1 MINFHANVNNLDSF
15 AEQENDD
22 VSDEIS
28 NINNHDTDEIRSE
41 TENILV
47 FGNTFSSITE
57 PGISDDELHEK
68 IRTLNKIQRQIFE
81 VVNDWVRTYVKG
93 LACNAHHK
101 IKPIHIFLTGS
112 AGRGKPLL
120 ITTISDMLNKALS
133 YRARNLEKDKYL
145 ILAPT
150 GVAAINIEGN
160 TIHSAVGIPAD
171 RNFTKNISKL
181 SDKKKCMLR
190 NKPSELSVIVID
202 EISMVSNKL
211 LLHIHQRLTEIFG
224 CADDIPFAGISVIA
238 CGDFYQLPPIQA
250 RPVYAEYKDALLNLS
265 HCWKHFKIAELT
277 EVMRQRGD
285 QHLIELLNNIRVGKL
300 ETRHEDLLKSKFI
313 SPNDPHY
320 PKNAI
325 HIFAENQSAS
335 EHNKKMLN
343 SITSDEINIEAI
355 DKIPENIPVQL
366 VQNFNSRTQ
375 METGGLARNLLLKL
389 HAKVMLTS
397 NIDVSDKL
405 INGQIGTVHRL
416 KTDSSGNVTR
426 IYLKMEDIYTGLKA
440 MRTDPYA
447 IQENVVPINRVEKEI
462 KFNKHN
468 PSSPSMKRLQFP
480 LMLSWACTVH
490 KVQGKKF
497 DKIVVCF
504 DLLKQRAFHSGQI
517 YVALSRVT
525 SLDGLYLTGT
535 FAKSTIKSDTRATE
549 QYNYMREHS
558 KLTQKET
565 GVISENSIMVTLLNT
580 RSYNKH
586 KNDIRSDRV
595 LMESD
600 LLCLTETQIPLNSHF
615 DSKLDYFTLI
625 PNNNVDKFSRLLVG
639 HNETIELFDIVKI
652 PGAIFFRMTKRTFHE
667 NAINVLLLYRGNL
680 KPQGFLFDFTITIYC
695 PS

>member
-1 MINFHANVNNLDSF
+1 MHSKPRFLLVSQVFVNKCDKWL
-15 AEQENDD
+15 
-22 VSDEIS
+22 
-28 NINNHDTDEIRSE
+28 
-41 TENILV
+41 
-47 FGNTFSSITE
+47 
-57 PGISDDELHEK
+57 PY
-68 IRTLNKIQRQIFE
+68 
-81 VVNDWVRTYVKG
+81 RTYVKG

-112 AGRGKPLL
+112 AGCGKSHL

-133 YRARNLEKDKYL
+133 YRAGNLEKDKIL

-160 TIHSAVGIPAD
+160 TIHSALGIPAD
-171 RNFTKNISKL
+171 RSFTKNISKL

-190 NKPSELSVIVID
+190 NKLSELRVIVID

-250 RPVYAEYKDALLNLS
+250 RPVYAEYKNSLLNLS

-285 QHLIELLNNIRVGKL
+285 QHFIELLNNIRVEKL
-300 ETRHEDLLKSKFI
+300 ETRHKDLLKSKFI

-320 PKNAI
+320 PKNATY
-325 HIFAENQSAS
+325 IFAENQSAS
-335 EHNKKMLN
+335 ERNKKMLN
-343 SITSDEINIEAI
+343 SITSDEINIEVI

-366 VQNFNSRTQ
+366 VQNLNTRTQ

-397 NIDVSDKL
+397 HIDVPDKL

-416 KTDSSGNVTR
+416 KTDTR
-426 IYLKMEDIYTGLKA
+426 IYMKMEDIYTGLKA

-447 IQENVVPINRVEKEI
+447 IQENVVPINRGEKEI

-468 PSSPSMKRLQFP
+468 PSSPSMKRLQFL

-490 KVQGKKF
+490 KVQRKTI
-497 DKIVVCF
+497 DKIVVCL
-504 DLLKQRAFHSGQI
+504 DLLKQRAFHSGQN

-525 SLDGLYLTGT
+525 SLDSLYLTGT
-535 FAKSTIKSDTRATE
+535 FAKSTIKSDTRATD
-549 QYNYMREHS
+549 Q
-558 KLTQKET
+558 
-565 GVISENSIMVTLLNT
+565 
-580 RSYNKH
+580 
-586 KNDIRSDRV
+586 
-595 LMESD
+595 
-600 LLCLTETQIPLNSHF
+600 
-615 DSKLDYFTLI
+615 
-625 PNNNVDKFSRLLVG
+625 
-639 HNETIELFDIVKI
+639 
-652 PGAIFFRMTKRTFHE
+652 
-667 NAINVLLLYRGNL
+667 
-680 KPQGFLFDFTITIYC
+680 
-695 PS
+695 